1 MAQLPDRDQQIVDAH
16 AGLIHRVVRACY
28 DRSQVPDL
36 DDVLEQAEANGWV
49 QLVIAIRRI
58 LEGWRDDRVMQ
69 GLDDEDRVVAE
80 AILRGIQDPGTL
92 PDPQAGGDPSMAA
105 PGIASIVHA
114 AATGQTEA
122 LQWAAQIAEQMHQ
135 AGGEMAQIAAILR
148 PLINGERERSTLTQ
162 GMGEQG
168 RQLVDGILEE
178 LAKLEQH

>member
-16 AGLIHRVVRACY
+16 AGLIHRVVLASH

-36 DDVLEQAEANGWV
+36 EEVLDQAEANGWV
-49 QLVIAIRRI
+49 QLVVAIRRI
-58 LEGWRDDRVMQ
+58 LDGWRDERVMQ

-80 AILRGIQDPGTL
+80 AILRGIQDPASL
-92 PDPQAGGDPSMAA
+92 PDPQGGADPSMAA

-114 AATGQTEA
+114 AGTGQTEA
-122 LQWAAQIAEQMHQ
+122 LQWAAQMAEQMHQ

-148 PLINGERERSTLTQ
+148 PLINGERDHGTLTR

-168 RQLVDGILEE
+168 QKLVDGILEE
-178 LAKLEQH
+178 LARLEEH